1 MNEINETNKIN
12 KLNEVIELDEI
23 VNRLNDQIGEM
34 GNNLIHIVEELDYLK
49 EEYVKLIQIN
59 KKLINDLYEKNNTL
73 HNTLQR
79 YTIRNT
85 IMRY

>member
-1 MNEINETNKIN
+1 MKENN

-49 EEYVKLIQIN
+49 EEYLKLLQIN